1 MVHAVISEIMERRGV
16 RDQMEKE
23 SFVLSGR
30 SFESEAL
37 WYALVRVSEWER
49 ILSEMKCSF
58 ESS

>member
-1 MVHAVISEIMERRGV
+1 MVHAVISEIMERRSV

-37 WYALVRVSEWER
+37 WYVLEVTGCVVSCER
-49 ILSEMKCSF
+49 KGKGS
-58 ESS
+58 